1 MKDTLHCY
9 RRVSSSIQETDGD
22 SLVTQLENAK
32 DTAKRLGMDFKD
44 WNEGAVSS
52 SSEDITKRPVM
63 VRLINAMDE
72 GQVKHIYAFHTDRL
86 SRNEETWFLIR
97 TKIKENNVILHT
109 NAGLLDLNSPQD
121 NFISKV
127 MGAHAE
133 YENQIRRMRSVI
145 GRENSIRKGK
155 FTGGL
160 PNFGYKTVEKEYA
173 IDKGQS
179 KWVKKIYKLFSEGK
193 SLKDIATILET
204 NGVKPPRASRWNLQS
219 LDNLLSNK
227 IYIGQ
232 HQWKNIPVETPQI
245 ISHSM
250 FDRVQKIK
258 GGRESKYRNPNTD
271 NFYLLG
277 GLLTCASC
285 GSRLWGQ
292 IKVHKGSRL
301 YICPSK
307 NNNWRGLPKT
317 KCKSTK
323 NINLDKTNEL
333 VWETVL
339 ETVGSSH
346 FMKEKFKRDVL
357 LKKDETHLS
366 KSHEIKL
373 LDKKLRKFKSLE
385 SRTLDSIATIEVE
398 RLQERM
404 EIATYQL
411 TKDRLVQELGIVR
424 KDVSKIED
432 DISIKN
438 EEQRWVDWVSRFG
451 VSIEERTTYSD
462 EEKRDYLI
470 QVISEILVH
479 QTENREGHILEIF
492 FSQPIVKDRVKYED
506 PENKGKG
513 YKIIKGSKNKE
524 VSIKPNKGGRPKK
537 TPPVDSTRQS
547 LT

>member
-1 MKDTLHCY
+1 MKETLHCY

-22 SLVTQLENAK
+22 SLSTQLENAK
-32 DTAKRLGMDFKD
+32 DTAKRLGMNFKD

-72 GQVKHIYAFHTDRL
+72 GKVKHIFAFHTDRL
-86 SRNEETWFLIR
+86 SRNEATWFLIR
-97 TKIKENNVILHT
+97 TKIKENKVMLHT

-160 PNFGYKTVEKEYA
+160 PNFGYKTVDKEYA
-173 IDKGQS
+173 IDKEQS
-179 KWVKKIYKLFSEGK
+179 KWVKKIFKMYSEGK
-193 SLKDIATILET
+193 SIKDIATTLET
-204 NGVKPPRASRWNLQS
+204 NDVKPPRASRWNLLS

-232 HQWKNIPVETPQI
+232 HLWKNIPVETPQI
-245 ISHSM
+245 ITHSM

-258 GGRESKYRNPNTD
+258 GRRTNNYRNPNTEH
-271 NFYLLG
+271 FYLLG

-292 IKVHKGSRL
+292 IKEHKGSRL
-301 YICPSK
+301 YVCPSK
-307 NNNWRGLPKT
+307 PNNWRGLPKT
-317 KCKSTK
+317 KCKNSK
-323 NINLDKTNEL
+323 NINLDRTNEL

-346 FMKEKFKRDVL
+346 FMKQKFKEEVL
-357 LKKDETHLS
+357 LKKDESTKS
-366 KSHEIKL
+366 KNYEIKL
-373 LDKKLRKFKSLE
+373 LDVKLRKLKSLE
-385 SRTLDSIATIEVE
+385 SRTLDSIATVEVE

-404 EIATYQL
+404 EITTYQL

-424 KDVSKIED
+424 KDVLKIED
-432 DISIKN
+432 EISIKN

-451 VSIEERTTYSD
+451 ISIEERTTYT
-462 EEKRDYLI
+462 EQEKRDYLI
-470 QVISEILVH
+470 QVISNILVH
-479 QTENREGHILEIF
+479 QTENKEGHILEIF
-492 FSQPIVKDRVKYED
+492 FSQPIVKDKLKYND
-506 PENKGKG
+506 PNNKRKG
-513 YKIIKGSKNKE
+513 YKVINGSKNKE
-524 VSIKPNKGGRPKK
+524 VSIKSKRGGRPKK
-537 TPPVDSTRQS
+537 TPPVELIQQ
-547 LT
+547 